1 MNDSQQAILDEFVSV
16 LENLLQV
23 KRTIFGFT
31 ETWSKNPPTVAKGKS
46 LQEYLEKVKS
56 QT

>member
-1 MNDSQQAILDEFVSV
+1 MNDSQQAILDEFVSE

-23 KRTIFGFT
+23 KRTIFSFK
-31 ETWSKNPPTVAKGKS
+31 ETWSKNPPIVAEGKS
-46 LQEYLEKVKS
+46 LQEYLEKVES